1 MIRIHALNQE
11 ANISTR
17 DCILKKLEGMFLC
30 QSRQEIAYF
39 QNLKYLNKTDLFF
52 FNDLE
57 NVLNTCLIDLR
68 MLFHILF
75 FKKVQEKLLRKLL

>member
-39 QNLKYLNKTDLFF
+39 QNLKYPNKTDLFF
-52 FNDLE
+52 YDLE
-57 NVLNTCLIDLR
+57 NVLNTRLIDLK
-68 MLFHILF
+68 MLFHIF
-75 FKKVQEKLLRKLL
+75 F

>member
-39 QNLKYLNKTDLFF
+39 QNLKYPNKTDLFF
-52 FNDLE
+52 L
-57 NVLNTCLIDLR
+57 
-68 MLFHILF
+68 
-75 FKKVQEKLLRKLL
+75 

>member
-11 ANISTR
+11 ANFSTR

-39 QNLKYLNKTDLFF
+39 QNLKYLNRTDLFY
-52 FNDLE
+52 DLKT
-57 NVLNTCLIDLR
+57 VLNVCLIDLKC
-68 MLFHILF
+68 LYTL
-75 FKKVQEKLLRKLL
+75 KKGSEKSY